1 MSDDDIKR
9 AASAMGKK
17 GGSAQT
23 ELQRKQF
30 SAAREVAY
38 ERNRNRPNLLPCLGT
53 PRCKDGHHHSRCPLG
68 QRIKR
73 AEAGAEKKTDAE

>member
-1 MSDDDIKR
+1 MSEDEIKR

-30 SAAREVAY
+30 ADARAVAAEKK
-38 ERNRNRPNLLPCLGT
+38 RNAPNLLPCFGI

-73 AEAGAEKKTDAE
+73 AESRTARREA